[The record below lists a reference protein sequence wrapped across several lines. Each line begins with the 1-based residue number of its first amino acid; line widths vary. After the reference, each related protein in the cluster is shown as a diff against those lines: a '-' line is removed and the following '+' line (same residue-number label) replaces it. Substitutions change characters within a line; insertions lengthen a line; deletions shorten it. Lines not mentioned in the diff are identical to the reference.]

1 MGTEGLQFDPELNQ
15 CPMLRV
21 LFGTRLGVDFIVR
34 NLFLLDRR
42 VQWSSGYDFC
52 LTYSIHMG
60 SYNTEG
66 LQFDPGL
73 NHFFVFPSHP
83 KTVLHP
89 NSDSLYYHKYDEK
102 SRVCTMCIISTND
115 KRSKNTPLPTNHP
128 PPPPPTIPSMVH
140 FYGRG
145 DIRTSLNDASETG
158 V

>member
-1 MGTEGLQFDPELNQ
+1 MSNASREVITIFY
-15 CPMLRV
+15 

-102 SRVCTMCIISTND
+102 SRVCTMYIISTND
-115 KRSKNTPLPTNHP
+115 KRSKNIP
-128 PPPPPTIPSMVH
+128 PSQAPISTSRH
-140 FYGRG
+140 TRYGTFLWTR
-145 DIRTSLNDASETG
+145 
-158 V
+158 